1 MADEVNAQIDE
12 FVART
17 RELTGKEVS
26 ERDPW
31 NNEASADAIRHFAYG
46 TDDGVPLWLDS
57 VYAERSRY
65 GRIVAPPAFLVSVLY
80 PILHGAPMSAPLSS
94 LIGGLEFE
102 WFLPVLVGDRLRAKS
117 IQKDMYEKKSS
128 SGRRLIFVISEC
140 SYWNQR
146 DEVVAIA
153 TGTMIRATQVGTEL
167 LFERPVH
174 RASEKE
180 LAEIDQAFRSEM
192 RTGDRPLYF
201 EDVTIGEEIPPIL
214 RGPLTIGDMV
224 CWNAALGPSYKA
236 GRLGYLD
243 LVKSPHAAVPNPALN
258 WKVKYS
264 QQHEDLH
271 MASQRGMPG
280 PFDNGV
286 MRFAWVAPLITNW
299 MGDNGFLR
307 KLYVQIKTANIYG
320 DVTWYRGKVVDKVV
334 EAGQG
339 VVKLEITGTNQANV
353 NTTGGRAEV
362 ILPLR
367 G

>member
-1 MADEVNAQIDE
+1 VSLLLENVRALDLTEAMAGPYCGMLLGDFGADVIKIERPQIGDQSRGWGPPFLGSE
-12 FVART
+12 STYFLAANRNKRSLTLNLDHPRGV
-17 RELTGKEVS
+17 ELLG
-26 ERDPW
+26 RLL
-31 NNEASADAIRHFAYG
+31 ASAD
-46 TDDGVPLWLDS
+46 V
-57 VYAERSRY
+57 
-65 GRIVAPPAFLVSVLY
+65 FLVNRPSPASLKKRELDY
-80 PILHGAPMSAPLSS
+80 ETLSALNP
-94 LIGGLEFE
+94 
-102 WFLPVLVGDRLRAKS
+102 
-117 IQKDMYEKKSS
+117 
-128 SGRRLIFVISEC
+128 RLIYC
-140 SYWNQR
+140 S
-146 DEVVAIA
+146 I
-153 TGTMIRATQVGTEL
+153 TGYG
-167 LFERPVH
+167 F
-174 RASEKE
+174 
-180 LAEIDQAFRSEM
+180 
-192 RTGDRPLYF
+192 TGP
-201 EDVTIGEEIPPIL
+201 
-214 RGPLTIGDMV
+214 
-224 CWNAALGPSYKA
+224 KA

-264 QQHEDLH
+264 QQHEDFH

-299 MGDNGFLR
+299 MGDSGFLR